1 MTNEKRPFT
10 VLVEGNIGCG
20 KTTFLDYFASSSTS
34 ICKESVSLW
43 QNVKGHNLL
52 KFLYNDPTR
61 WAALFQSYVMLTGIQ
76 NFLTP
81 SIEPVK
87 IYERSLFSAQYCF
100 AENFYRTKK
109 IHEAEYQVLSEWH
122 KFLTTNPKLN
132 LNVDLIVYLRIQPEK
147 ALERIKSRARGEE
160 INLSLDYLQELHDCH
175 DNWLLNHKFPVPA
188 PVLVIDANK
197 NMSDI
202 TIEYIKY
209 QDVILGRKKLSL

>member
-1 MTNEKRPFT
+1 M
-10 VLVEGNIGCG
+10 
-20 KTTFLDYFASSSTS
+20 
-34 ICKESVSLW
+34 
-43 QNVKGHNLL
+43 
-52 KFLYNDPTR
+52 
-61 WAALFQSYVMLTGIQ
+61 
-76 NFLTP
+76 
-81 SIEPVK
+81 
-87 IYERSLFSAQYCF
+87 
-100 AENFYRTKK
+100 
-109 IHEAEYQVLSEWH
+109 LSEWH